1 MSRTTLFL
9 SNRTQAVR
17 LPKAVAF
24 PEGVREVEVYA
35 QGNARVIV
43 PADDRWSSFFA
54 MPGVDEERPIERDQ
68 AGFEVRDL
76 FGDDDPVDAPA
87 GEGAAS

>member
-1 MSRTTLFL
+1 MPRTTLFL

-68 AGFEVRDL
+68 AGFEARDV
-76 FGDDDPVDAPA
+76 FRDDDPADAPA
-87 GEGAAS
+87 GKGAAS